1 MTGESDLDPM
11 YASLERTARFVWEHL
26 ASVIG
31 ISVGWFL
38 AALPIVTLGPA
49 TVGAYGAVLSLRE
62 ERADGANRSAV
73 LAIVREQFV
82 HATLLGLVPLVL
94 LAVAG
99 NYAFAYLASGTVAA
113 GLLAI
118 GSVYAGLYTW
128 LVSIPTLLGLAE
140 GKSPIAALRAGY
152 LWTARHAVGAVA
164 LGTVTV
170 VLLVLTS
177 VLTVAAALL
186 FAGVAFTLHVEFV
199 ASVSGTDGRS
209 REVSVTGEPIDRPRT
224 TPPTTGEPA
233 VASTTDDTHTEVR

>member
-1 MTGESDLDPM
+1 MTHRSDLDPM
-11 YASLERTARFVWEHL
+11 YASLERTTRFAWEHL
-26 ASVIG
+26 VPVVG
-31 ISVGWFL
+31 ISAGWFL
-38 AALPIVTLGPA
+38 AALPVVTVGPA
-49 TVGAYGAVLSLRE
+49 TVGAYRAVLSLRE
-62 ERADGANRSAV
+62 GGSVDRSAV
-73 LAIVREQFV
+73 GATVREQFV
-82 HATLLGLVPLVL
+82 HATLLGLVPVLL

-99 NYAFAYLASGTVAA
+99 NYALAYLASGTVAA
-113 GLLAI
+113 GLLAL
-118 GSVYAGLYTW
+118 GSVYAGLYAW

-170 VLLVLTS
+170 VLLALTS